1 MNEREYKKRYRNHQE
16 TIRLYADKLEDII
29 DVKISNDIIG
39 LLKLMVMEM
48 NDQTKLMRDNMKE
61 GGVLNGVHNQLKQ
74 AVEKVM
80 EKQLD

>member
-74 AVEKVM
+74 SVEKVM

>member
-61 GGVLNGVHNQLKQ
+61 GGVLNGVHNKLKQ

>member
-16 TIRLYADKLEDII
+16 TIRLYADKLEDLTN
-29 DVKISNDIIG
+29 VKISNNVIG